1 MDDPRL
7 PEPLRARIAELEAR
21 PPLEKVRHFLRGYV
35 ADSDGLDE
43 VRDEVRRSAQTNTH
57 FLRLDLAAIESVL
70 AETHAPGT
78 LLRLVEGDGN
88 RGLVDDPTDAGA
100 AAYLRS
106 LADLLREVIGE

>member
-21 PPLEKVRHFLRGYV
+21 PALEKVRHFLRGYV

-43 VRDEVRRSAQTNTH
+43 IRDEVRRSAQTSTH
-57 FLRLDLAAIESVL
+57 FLRLDLAAFESVL
-70 AETHAPGT
+70 AETHSPGT

-88 RGLVDDPTDAGA
+88 RGLDDSTDAGA
-100 AAYLRS
+100 AAYLGA